1 MRFPAES
8 TRLGVPSQDN
18 FGTSTSTRVICRKLR
33 NFLDAGRFLPAPL
46 KMFYQGWQA
55 ASGHIGIG
63 DAFGETG
70 STFLGVTAAERIPAV
85 TSVNTA
91 ARNTFFTVFS

>member
-1 MRFPAES
+1 
-8 TRLGVPSQDN
+8 
-18 FGTSTSTRVICRKLR
+18 
-33 NFLDAGRFLPAPL
+33 
-46 KMFYQGWQA
+46 MFYQGWQA